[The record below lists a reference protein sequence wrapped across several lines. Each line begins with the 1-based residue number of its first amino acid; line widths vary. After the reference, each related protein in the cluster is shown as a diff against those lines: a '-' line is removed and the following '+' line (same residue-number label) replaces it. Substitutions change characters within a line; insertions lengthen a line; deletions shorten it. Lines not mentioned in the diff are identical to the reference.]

1 MSQTEKVLEFNG
13 RKFILIGTAHISKES
28 CLEVENAVD
37 EKKPDVV
44 AIELDEGR
52 YASLNDSENWR
63 NLDIVKVL
71 KKKQGFL
78 LLANLML
85 SSFQKRMGQNVGV
98 KPGDEM
104 RAADNAAKKLN
115 IPVALVDRPIQ
126 TTLSRAWS
134 LNSFWGKCKLLAAL
148 IASAFSKEE
157 VSGEEIENLKNSS
170 EMDSMMKEL
179 SDYMPGIKKV
189 LIDERDRYL
198 ASKIWECKGNTV
210 LAVLGAGHLPG
221 VIEYLEKLAAS
232 SVSSDCS
239 DIEVVPPKKK
249 SSRVLGWIIP
259 VIIVAAIAAGFIYG
273 GMAKGSQMV
282 GSWILWNA
290 VLSAVGT
297 IIAMGHPVTVLVAF
311 VAAPITSLCP
321 VIGVG
326 MFTGLVQAVLQ
337 KPKVRDM
344 ELLQDEVSSVKGFY
358 KNRILKVLLVFVLST
373 LGSAIGTFIAGA
385 DIFTQFT
392 SISGS
397 LQG

>member
-221 VIEYLEKLAAS
+221 VIEYLEKLASS

-326 MFTGLVQAVLQ
+326 MFTGLVQAVIQ

-385 DIFTQFT
+385 DIFTQFVK
-392 SISGS
+392 
-397 LQG
+397 

>member
-221 VIEYLEKLAAS
+221 VIEYLEKLASS

-273 GMAKGSQMV
+273 GMAKGSQML

>member
-28 CLEVENAVD
+28 CLEVENAVA

-221 VIEYLEKLAAS
+221 VIEYLEKLAS

-326 MFTGLVQAVLQ
+326 MFTGLVQAVIQ

-358 KNRILKVLLVFVLST
+358 KNRILKVFLVFVLST

>member
-28 CLEVENAVD
+28 CLEVENAVA

-52 YASLNDSENWR
+52 YSSLNDSESWR

-148 IASAFSKEE
+148 ISSAFSKEE

-198 ASKIWECKGNTV
+198 ASKIWDCKGNTV

-221 VIEYLEKLAAS
+221 VIEHLKKLASS

-249 SSRVLGWIIP
+249 SSRIIGWIIP

-273 GMAKGSQMV
+273 GKTKGSQMV
-282 GSWILWNA
+282 GSWVLWNA
-290 VLSAVGT
+290 VLSAVGA
-297 IIAMGHPVTVLVAF
+297 IIALGHPLTVLVAF
-311 VAAPITSLCP
+311 VAAPVTSLCP

-326 MFTGLVQAVLQ
+326 MFTGLVQAVIQ

-373 LGSAIGTFIAGA
+373 LGSAAGTFIAGA